1 MKIAD
6 LVASIGFDF
15 NNKNLLLFK
24 AGLLGA
30 TTLLMKFSSE
40 VVKATVSLDNL
51 EKRTGINPD
60 FVKQWEIVASQ
71 SNVAIGSIAE
81 AIDTISRA
89 KGDLLAGEGNI
100 TAWSLLGVDPTQ
112 NPEKV
117 FNDIIEQIG
126 KIEDLSLR
134 TKRLSDL
141 GFDPQLVNLIGKTN
155 KNIDGLNKS
164 LLTTTKERG
173 NLLKLSNSIKSLVI
187 VFGALKEKFVANAEP
202 VRIFFDLIKR
212 VLEITF
218 KITDAIFGFGNAI
231 KILTGLF
238 LVFTARM
245 FPIVSLIT
253 GILLVIEDVW
263 TYLEGGESVLGRV
276 IEWFNNL
283 SIQAKLAIGMIG
295 FFVAKFFLVYS
306 VIKPLKMVI
315 KNLTV
320 IKGLFAILNK
330 TNPFA
335 FWITIIS
342 GAIFLIKKAYDLWK
356 KWRNR
361 KKEKQEIEQE
371 DDLGDVK
378 KYIIDYSQPNVK
390 NPNATQNY
398 INNNPNVNNTFN
410 INGNQSPEMIANE
423 IYGIQSQVN
432 DASLLMGY

>member
-81 AIDTISRA
+81 AIDTISKA

-141 GFDPQLVNLIGKTN
+141 GLDPQLVNLIGKTN

-276 IEWFNNL
+276 IEWFNSLGVFGKLAFL
-283 SIQAKLAIGMIG
+283 SIFISL
-295 FFVAKFFLVYS
+295 LS
-306 VIKPLKMVI
+306 VFKPLFSLLTSLRKMLV
-315 KNLTV
+315 
-320 IKGLFAILNK
+320 LFHLLKI

-390 NPNATQNY
+390 NPGATQNY

-410 INGNQSPEMIANE
+410 INGNQNPEMIANE